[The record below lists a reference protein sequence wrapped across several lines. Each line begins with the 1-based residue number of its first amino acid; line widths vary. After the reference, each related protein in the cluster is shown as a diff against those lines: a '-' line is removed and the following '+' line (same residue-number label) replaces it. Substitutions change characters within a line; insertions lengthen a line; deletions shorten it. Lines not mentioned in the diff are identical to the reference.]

1 MNDNERRSKLDELA
15 EGFTRAAVALAHVDR
30 RRTTLDGGHEGDDM
44 TPIDRMRFA
53 FVGQP
58 RAARYD
64 GDSES
69 APKAER
75 CKCGHTDKRH
85 NDEDECR
92 SCNCIEFRLDAS
104 PRCTCG
110 HGQDF
115 HSAKGMHLSA
125 GYCVPGCRCSHYE
138 PDGVRGLN
146 GDPTAVAGIKH
157 DRAAQDLKDHDKD
170 VRAAE
175 ALLERITARLAR
187 FGPARPAGDA
197 ERALLARENLAPEP
211 GCSNCGKHGH
221 WQPIE
226 YAGLCNFCRRWNR
239 DTGSEPGAREC
250 GMHADGKTVR
260 RPDVNHVNRRRGAA

>member
-1 MNDNERRSKLDELA
+1 MNDQERRHHANELA
-15 EGFTRAAVALAHVDR
+15 EGFTRAAIALAHVDR

-44 TPIDRMRFA
+44 SPIDRMRFA
-53 FVGQP
+53 FAGQP

-69 APKAER
+69 TPARE
-75 CKCGHTDKRH
+75 
-85 NDEDECR
+85 
-92 SCNCIEFRLDAS
+92 

-110 HGQDF
+110 HGQ
-115 HSAKGMHLSA
+115 A
-125 GYCVPGCRCSHYE
+125 GHYPTPVDCIAQDCVCTAFE
-138 PDGVRGLN
+138 PDQLRGLN
-146 GDPTAVAGIKH
+146 SDPTGTAGIRPDK
-157 DRAAQDLKDHDKD
+157 AAQELRDHDKD

-260 RPDVNHVNRRRGAA
+260 RPDVNHLSRRQSA

>member
-1 MNDNERRSKLDELA
+1 MNDQERRHHANELA
-15 EGFTRAAVALAHVDR
+15 EGFTRAAIALAHVDR

-44 TPIDRMRFA
+44 SVFDRMRFA
-53 FVGQP
+53 FAGQP

-69 APKAER
+69 TPARE
-75 CKCGHTDKRH
+75 
-85 NDEDECR
+85 
-92 SCNCIEFRLDAS
+92 

-110 HGQDF
+110 HGQ
-115 HSAKGMHLSA
+115 A
-125 GYCVPGCRCSHYE
+125 GHYPTPVDCIAQDCVCTAFE
-138 PDGVRGLN
+138 PDQLRGLN
-146 GDPTAVAGIKH
+146 SDPTGTAAIRPDK
-157 DRAAQDLKDHDKD
+157 AAQELRDHDKD

-260 RPDVNHVNRRRGAA
+260 RPDVNHVNRRSA

>member
-1 MNDNERRSKLDELA
+1 MNDQERRHHANELA
-15 EGFTRAAVALAHVDR
+15 EGFTRAAIALAHVDR

-44 TPIDRMRFA
+44 SPIDRMRFA

-58 RAARYD
+58 KAARYD

-69 APKAER
+69 TPARE
-75 CKCGHTDKRH
+75 
-85 NDEDECR
+85 
-92 SCNCIEFRLDAS
+92 

-110 HGQDF
+110 HGQ
-115 HSAKGMHLSA
+115 A
-125 GYCVPGCRCSHYE
+125 GHYPTPVGCIAQDCVCTAYE
-138 PDGVRGLN
+138 PDQLRGLN
-146 GDPTAVAGIKH
+146 SDPTGTAGIRPDK
-157 DRAAQDLKDHDKD
+157 AAQELRDHDKD

-260 RPDVNHVNRRRGAA
+260 RPDVNHLSRRQSA